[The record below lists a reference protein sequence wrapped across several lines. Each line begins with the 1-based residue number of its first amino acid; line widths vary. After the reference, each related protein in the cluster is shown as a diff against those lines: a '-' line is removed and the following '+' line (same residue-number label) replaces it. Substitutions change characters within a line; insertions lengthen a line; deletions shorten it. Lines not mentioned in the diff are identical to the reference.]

1 MKIVMLGAG
10 ALGSTIGGTLAKTNE
25 VIFVDQWKDHVDLIN
40 HQGLKMTDET
50 KDCFV
55 PVQAQ
60 TTGQGIGVVD
70 LVIVLVKSFA
80 TKTAIQ
86 QLKETG
92 VLGEKTLV
100 MSLQNGLG
108 NEETIADV
116 IGKENVISGK
126 TYCGGR
132 LIEAGYV
139 AGRTEGKWTY
149 IGELNGKNTPRIQ
162 VVAKTFNEAGLLC
175 EVSDNIQGLIWDK
188 LLINVAAGA
197 LCGIT
202 HLPYGPLYEEEY
214 LKDVAVMAIQE
225 GIDVAKAAGVRLKS
239 EDPEYPWYAASE
251 GLPPTFKTSI
261 QQSLEFKRPTEID
274 FINGSVVEYGK
285 KYGIKTPVNQT
296 LVACVKGIEKFILQ
310 YEPSL
315 KEGK

>member
-40 HQGLKMTDET
+40 RQGLKMTDET
-50 KDCFV
+50 KDWFV

-60 TTGQGIGVVD
+60 TTGEGIGPVD

-149 IGELNGKNTPRIQ
+149 IGELNGDITSRIQ
-162 VVAKTFNEAGLLC
+162 EVAKVFNEAGMLC

-239 EDPEYPWYAASE
+239 ENPEYPWYAASE

-296 LVACVKGIEKFILQ
+296 LVACVKGIEKFILE